1 MIILTKRAGVF
12 MHRLSNLR
20 LRTKVIINAIA
31 LIVATSFLAFVSLI
45 GIYTVQ
51 NAAKVSAT
59 YYSSIVENAITIN
72 NDFIVSTNDY
82 QTYLKEPNDK
92 NIANF
97 QEQLNAIHRYFNAL
111 KASVDNDSRA
121 EMIAVSIPD
130 FENELNSYGDSSI
143 ALLQHQ
149 QVILKNQAEINKR
162 ITVFLNAATDFLNS
176 IYNNILTAEDP
187 EVERRIPRVQEMV
200 AVIDGMKDA
209 VYEVNKGIYSADA
222 AARKQTVNK
231 IKTIKD
237 TVERLYNQTK
247 VAETKRLAKIALDET
262 ESILKLAT
270 KIFRGLD
277 KGSTI
282 TETQK
287 NAETNVRNYING
299 VNTMASVLIKDSS
312 NEIVSIAQRTFILI
326 FISMAVGS
334 LVALSIVL
342 FMIVDIIRPL
352 NRFIELIKNLTE
364 GDGDLTKTV
373 NVTTKDEF
381 GILAGYINSFI
392 KSVRNVMKEVQGVSH
407 EVTSASNELA
417 SVAEELQSTFQSQ
430 TEQITD
436 ISHNMINL
444 SGLSESVSSSL
455 SQSSEKLQNTTSLT
469 QAGAVSLVSIKN
481 EMKVISENT
490 SKLAQTIST
499 LSESSEDIG
508 RILTVINDIADQ
520 TNLLALNAAIEAAR
534 AGEAGRGFAVVADEV
549 RKLAERTS
557 SATHEI
563 STIIQSFQ
571 QESDSAA
578 KNMNTTS
585 KSIDDGSN
593 KVDKT
598 LEDFKHVV
606 DGISEANNDIV
617 NITHMVEEQNNSIQ
631 DVTNNTGSIS
641 AGISQSNVA
650 IGEVTKTID
659 HLQVK
664 TTNLE
669 HILSQFKV
677 D

>member
-1 MIILTKRAGVF
+1 MWGCLCVS
-12 MHRLSNLR
+12 LSNLK
-20 LRTKVIINAIA
+20 LRTKVIINATA
-31 LIVATSFLAFVSLI
+31 LIIATSFLAFVSLI

-51 NAAKVSAT
+51 KAAKVSAT
-59 YYSSIVENAITIN
+59 YYSSIVESAITIN

-82 QTYLKEPNDK
+82 QTYLKDPSK
-92 NIANF
+92 QNIANF
-97 QEQLNAIHRYFNAL
+97 SEQLSAIQKYFDIL
-111 KASVDNDSRA
+111 KNTVDNDSRA

-130 FENELNSYGDSSI
+130 FEKELDQYIDSSLT
-143 ALLQHQ
+143 LLNHQ
-149 QVILKNQAEINKR
+149 QRILKNQKNINTR
-162 ITVFLNAATDFLNS
+162 ITVFLTAATDFLNS
-176 IYNNILTAEDP
+176 IYNNILTAENP

-209 VYEVNKGIYSADA
+209 VYEVNKGIYSGE
-222 AARKQTVNK
+222 TVASEETLKKMEN
-231 IKTIKD
+231 IKN
-237 TVERLYNQTK
+237 TVEKLYNQTK
-247 VAETKRLAKIALDET
+247 VAETKRLAKIALDESNKILELAEKIFKALDTGKMVT
-262 ESILKLAT
+262 ES
-270 KIFRGLD
+270 
-277 KGSTI
+277 
-282 TETQK
+282 QK
-287 NAETNVRNYING
+287 NVETNVRNYING
-299 VNTMASVLIKDSS
+299 INSMASVLIKDSS
-312 NEIVSIAQRTFILI
+312 NEIVSIADRTFILI

-334 LVALSIVL
+334 FVALAIVL

-381 GILAGYINSFI
+381 GILAGYINTFI
-392 KSVRNVMKEVQGVSH
+392 GSVRNVIKEVQVVSH

-444 SGLSESVSSSL
+444 SSLSDSVSGSL
-455 SQSSEKLQNTTSLT
+455 SQSSERLQNTTNLT
-469 QAGAVSLVSIKN
+469 QAGAVSLISIKN

-508 RILTVINDIADQ
+508 RILTVINDIVDQ

-557 SATHEI
+557 TATNEI

-598 LEDFKHVV
+598 LDDFRHVV
-606 DGISEANNDIV
+606 DGISEANSDIV

-641 AGISQSNVA
+641 AGIAQSNVA
-650 IGEVTKTID
+650 ISEVTKTID
-659 HLQVK
+659 HLQIK

-669 HILSQFKV
+669 QILNQFKV

>member
-1 MIILTKRAGVF
+1 
-12 MHRLSNLR
+12 MHKLSNLK
-20 LRTKVIINAIA
+20 LRTKVIINATA
-31 LIVATSFLAFVSLI
+31 LIIATSFLAFVSLI

-51 NAAKVSAT
+51 KAAKVSAT
-59 YYSSIVENAITIN
+59 YYSSIVESAITIN

-82 QTYLKEPNDK
+82 QTYLKDPSK
-92 NIANF
+92 QNIANF
-97 QEQLNAIHRYFNAL
+97 SEQLSAIQKYFDIL
-111 KASVDNDSRA
+111 KNTVDNDSRA

-130 FENELNSYGDSSI
+130 FEKELDQYIDSSLT
-143 ALLQHQ
+143 LLNHQ
-149 QVILKNQAEINKR
+149 QRILKNQKNINTR
-162 ITVFLNAATDFLNS
+162 ITVFLTAATDFLNS
-176 IYNNILTAEDP
+176 IYNNILTAENP
-187 EVERRIPRVQEMV
+187 EVERWIPRVQEMV

-209 VYEVNKGIYSADA
+209 VYEVNKGIYSGE
-222 AARKQTVNK
+222 TVASEETLKKMEN
-231 IKTIKD
+231 IKN
-237 TVERLYNQTK
+237 TVEKLYNQTK
-247 VAETKRLAKIALDET
+247 VAETKRLAKIALDESNKILELAEKIFKALDTGKMVT
-262 ESILKLAT
+262 ES
-270 KIFRGLD
+270 
-277 KGSTI
+277 
-282 TETQK
+282 QK
-287 NAETNVRNYING
+287 NVETNVRNYING
-299 VNTMASVLIKDSS
+299 INSMASVLIKDSS
-312 NEIVSIAQRTFILI
+312 NEIVSIADRTFILI

-334 LVALSIVL
+334 FVALAIVL

-381 GILAGYINSFI
+381 GILAGYINTFI
-392 KSVRNVMKEVQGVSH
+392 GSVRNVIKEVQVVSH

-444 SGLSESVSSSL
+444 SSLSDSVSGSL
-455 SQSSEKLQNTTSLT
+455 SQSSERLQNTTNLT
-469 QAGAVSLVSIKN
+469 QAGAVSLISIKN

-557 SATHEI
+557 TATNEI

-598 LEDFKHVV
+598 LDDFRHVV
-606 DGISEANNDIV
+606 DGISEANSDIV

-641 AGISQSNVA
+641 AGIAQSNVA
-650 IGEVTKTID
+650 ISEVTKTID
-659 HLQVK
+659 HLQIK

-669 HILSQFKV
+669 QILNQFKV

>member
-1 MIILTKRAGVF
+1 
-12 MHRLSNLR
+12 
-20 LRTKVIINAIA
+20 
-31 LIVATSFLAFVSLI
+31 
-45 GIYTVQ
+45 
-51 NAAKVSAT
+51 
-59 YYSSIVENAITIN
+59 
-72 NDFIVSTNDY
+72 
-82 QTYLKEPNDK
+82 
-92 NIANF
+92 
-97 QEQLNAIHRYFNAL
+97 
-111 KASVDNDSRA
+111 
-121 EMIAVSIPD
+121 
-130 FENELNSYGDSSI
+130 
-143 ALLQHQ
+143 
-149 QVILKNQAEINKR
+149 
-162 ITVFLNAATDFLNS
+162 
-176 IYNNILTAEDP
+176 
-187 EVERRIPRVQEMV
+187 MV
-200 AVIDGMKDA
+200 
-209 VYEVNKGIYSADA
+209 
-222 AARKQTVNK
+222 
-231 IKTIKD
+231 
-237 TVERLYNQTK
+237 
-247 VAETKRLAKIALDET
+247 T
-262 ESILKLAT
+262 ES
-270 KIFRGLD
+270 
-277 KGSTI
+277 
-282 TETQK
+282 QK
-287 NAETNVRNYING
+287 NVETNVRNYING
-299 VNTMASVLIKDSS
+299 INSMASVLIKDSS
-312 NEIVSIAQRTFILI
+312 NEIVSIADRTFILI

-334 LVALSIVL
+334 FVALAIVL

-381 GILAGYINSFI
+381 GILAGYINTFI
-392 KSVRNVMKEVQGVSH
+392 GSVRNVIKEVQVVSH

-444 SGLSESVSSSL
+444 SSLSDSVSGSL
-455 SQSSEKLQNTTSLT
+455 SQSSERLQNTTNLT
-469 QAGAVSLVSIKN
+469 QAGAVSLISIKN

-557 SATHEI
+557 TATNEI

-598 LEDFKHVV
+598 LDDFRHVV
-606 DGISEANNDIV
+606 DGISEANSDIV

-641 AGISQSNVA
+641 AGIAQSNVA
-650 IGEVTKTID
+650 ISEVTKTID
-659 HLQVK
+659 HLQIK

-669 HILSQFKV
+669 QILNQFKV